1 MSRHPRSPHSADTSG
16 GDRRRSQ
23 RYALSVPMTLD
34 GMGGHLAGHTLT
46 ISSHGALV
54 RASELPQVEE
64 MFEAVLYL
72 PAGELRARVLVTRAE
87 PEADRFTVEFV
98 TTPENA
104 HLLTELLASA
114 GARSKID

>member
-1 MSRHPRSPHSADTSG
+1 MSRQPLSPHAADTSV

-23 RYALSVPMTLD
+23 RYALTVPVALT
-34 GMGGHLAGHTLT
+34 GTGGHLAGHTLT

-54 RASELPQVEE
+54 QAVALPRVEE
-64 MFEAVLYL
+64 MFEGVLSL
-72 PAGELRARVLVTRAE
+72 PAGELRARVLVTRVE
-87 PEADRFTVEFV
+87 PEAERFTMEFI

-114 GARSKID
+114 GVRSKID